1 MIDFTDLH
9 VGLTNRCRL
18 LCPECTRTQLDNR
31 YIQNM
36 FDLDTDYFKNF
47 LLDCNPNRILFCGNW
62 GDPIYSKDFVG
73 LVRAIKTQN
82 PSCEL
87 EIQTN
92 GSGKSIKFW
101 TNLAT
106 ELLDNDVLI
115 FSIDGSPENYNK
127 YRVNSEWA
135 DVELAVKTVIET
147 KKQLGKKTSIEWKH
161 LVFSYNEETIDIAH
175 AKSIELGFDKFF
187 LQQSMVANEKWL
199 SITRP
204 FREIERDFYDR
215 KDKRLL

>member
-1 MIDFTDLH
+1 
-9 VGLTNRCRL
+9 
-18 LCPECTRTQLDNR
+18 
-31 YIQNM
+31 
-36 FDLDTDYFKNF
+36 
-47 LLDCNPNRILFCGNW
+47 LFCGNW

-101 TNLAT
+101 TNLVT

>member
-36 FDLDTDYFKNF
+36 FDLDSEFFKKF
-47 LLDCNPNRILFCGNW
+47 LVDCMPNRILFCGNW

-82 PSCEL
+82 PGCQL
-87 EIQTN
+87 QIQTN
-92 GSGKSIKFW
+92 GSGKSQNFW

-106 ELLDNDVLI
+106 ELLDNDILI

-127 YRVNSEWA
+127 YRVNSTWE
-135 DVELAVKTVIET
+135 DVELAAKTVIET
-147 KKQLGKKTSIEWKH
+147 KKQLGKKTSIAWKH
-161 LVFSYNEETIDIAH
+161 LVFSYNEETIDQAYD
-175 AKSIELGFDKFF
+175 KSVELGFDQFF

-215 KDKRLL
+215 KNKRLL